1 MAGIMSRFVFS
12 SLNLIIATAGVLLT
26 VFTILFAWKDIEI
39 KRREYLILNL
49 AYVFSFLII
58 IFSQDWLVF
67 FVAWEMVT
75 ITTSLMLIWCRKEL
89 ATQYFIVQFLG
100 SSFLLLVILVAISQG
115 YTEIQAIGETW
126 LQNLFVIGLGMKS
139 AVFGL
144 HFWLPAIYSQASV
157 VFNAVSSGWVV
168 KLGFI
173 TMLKLISEGNNF
185 LLVLGLLMAFYGGF
199 KALMASDYKVLL
211 AYSSISHLGYIAIGI
226 GSGTI
231 YGYLGSILHVIAHGL
246 AKSALFLGSAN
257 LIKGYGSSS
266 IYEFKDMWSRYK
278 VTSLLILISFAS
290 LMGFPVL
297 GGFNSKYLIKYGFEN
312 RIFFSIILYAA
323 SLLTAL
329 YSVRFLYWGVFRDLI
344 SREKRDSKLSSG
356 QIGRSEYLVLTIII
370 VLLITLGLYSGTIIN
385 MFEKIELQYNFIK
398 GFLEVSVFITASIL
412 ILKGIYWNKIS
423 YSSGPTLDKFFN
435 NINRILFKNGQF
447 IYNLVYQ
454 DFQYQLLWIPIFL
467 VILFLWILLM

>member
-1 MAGIMSRFVFS
+1 MAGIMSSFVFS
-12 SLNLIIATAGVLLT
+12 SLNLIIAIAGVLLT
-26 VFTILFAWKDIEI
+26 VFTILFAWTDIEI

-49 AYVFSFLII
+49 TYVFSFLIV

-75 ITTSLMLIWCRKEL
+75 ITTSLMLIWRGKEL

-100 SSFLLLVILVAISQG
+100 SSFLLLIILVAISQG
-115 YTEIQAIGETW
+115 YTEIQAIGDTW
-126 LQNLFVIGLGMKS
+126 LQNLFIFGLGMKS
-139 AVFGL
+139 AIFGL
-144 HFWLPAIYSQASV
+144 HCWLPAIYSQASV
-157 VFNAVSSGWVV
+157 IFNAVSSGWVV

-173 TMLKLISEGNNF
+173 TMLKLITEGNNL
-185 LLVLGLLMAFYGGF
+185 LLVLGLLMAFYGGI
-199 KALMASDYKVLL
+199 KALMASNYKVLL

-231 YGYLGSILHVIAHGL
+231 YGYLGSILHIIAHGL
-246 AKSALFLGSAN
+246 AKSGLFLGSAN

-278 VTSLLILISFAS
+278 MTSLGILISFAS

-297 GGFNSKYLIKYGFEN
+297 AGFNSKYLIKYGFEN
-312 RIFFSIILYAA
+312 RLFFSIILYAA

-329 YSVRFLYWGVFRDLI
+329 YSVRFLYWGIFRDLI
-344 SREKRDSKLSSG
+344 SREKRDSKLSSE
-356 QIGRSEYLVLTIII
+356 QIGKSEYLVLTMII
-370 VLLITLGLYSGTIIN
+370 VLLISLGFYSRTIIN
-385 MFEKIELQYNFIK
+385 MFEKIEFQYNFLK
-398 GFLEVSVFITASIL
+398 GFLEISAFTVASIL
-412 ILKGIYWNKIS
+412 ILKGISWNKIPHGT
-423 YSSGPTLDKFFN
+423 GPTLDKLFN